1 MIFLLHTLIEGI
13 AGLLFLFYPNAGD
26 LVPGFGTGEGQ
37 SFDLLMQMYGLAAL
51 FLAALSLIAYFS
63 RANRVLV
70 LTISG
75 TLAAFHLGMTI
86 IQAFGNPD
94 PRAMLLHFLL
104 MIFLGARYVQAR
116 KLAWAEEN
124 K

>member
-1 MIFLLHTLIEGI
+1 MIFLLHTLIEGTT
-13 AGLLFLFYPNAGD
+13 GLLFLFYPEAGD
-26 LVPGFGTGEGQ
+26 LVPGFGTSEGP
-37 SFDLLMQMYGLAAL
+37 SFDLLMNMYGLTAL

-75 TLAAFHLGMTI
+75 SLAIFHLGMTI
-86 IQAFGNPD
+86 IQAYGNPD

-104 MIFLGARYVQAR
+104 LIFLGGRYVQAR
-116 KLAWAEEN
+116 RVAWAEE
-124 K
+124 KR